1 MRRHQ
6 SVWAASAA
14 LPQFSPMQENV
25 HVDVCIVGAGISGLT
40 TAYLLARAGRR
51 VAVLDDS
58 PVGGGMT
65 QMTTAHITNQLDDR
79 YFELEKLRGREAAQR
94 AADSHSA
101 AIDRIEAIVRQ
112 ESIDCDFIRLDGY
125 LFLAEDD
132 PRETLERELE
142 AAHRAGLGAVELL
155 ERAPYASFDTG
166 PCLRFP
172 NQGQFH
178 PLKYLAR
185 LAQAIVHDGGRIF
198 DGSHADEIEGGVP
211 ALVHVGKHVLTA
223 DAVVVATNAPV
234 NDRVAIH
241 TKQAPY
247 MTYVIGA
254 RILPGSVPRV
264 LAWDTGDPYHYLRI
278 YQDFLIVG
286 GEDHKT
292 GQANDSPER
301 YARLEAWTRARF
313 PQMGEVEL
321 AWGGQV
327 METYDY
333 LAFIGRNPMDHENV
347 YVVTGDSGMG
357 ITHGTIAGMLLSDLI
372 LGRPNSWE
380 ALYDPSRVTLRAAG
394 DFARENS
401 NVALQYTDW
410 LTSGDVGSVD
420 EIAPGSGALV
430 RQGLEKLAVYRDDEG
445 QLHACEAKCPHL
457 GCLVHWNPAE
467 TTWDCPCHGSRFD
480 RYGKVI
486 NGPANRDLAPAERSQ
501 EQRAA

>member
-1 MRRHQ
+1 M
-6 SVWAASAA
+6 AFKT
-14 LPQFSPMQENV
+14 P
-25 HVDVCIVGAGISGLT
+25 SG
-40 TAYLLARAGRR
+40 
-51 VAVLDDS
+51 AVLD
-58 PVGGGMT
+58 
-65 QMTTAHITNQLDDR
+65 
-79 YFELEKLRGREAAQR
+79 
-94 AADSHSA
+94 
-101 AIDRIEAIVRQ
+101 
-112 ESIDCDFIRLDGY
+112 
-125 LFLAEDD
+125 
-132 PRETLERELE
+132 
-142 AAHRAGLGAVELL
+142 
-155 ERAPYASFDTG
+155 
-166 PCLRFP
+166 
-172 NQGQFH
+172 
-178 PLKYLAR
+178 
-185 LAQAIVHDGGRIF
+185 
-198 DGSHADEIEGGVP
+198 
-211 ALVHVGKHVLTA
+211 AL
-223 DAVVVATNAPV
+223 
-234 NDRVAIH
+234 
-241 TKQAPY
+241 
-247 MTYVIGA
+247 M
-254 RILPGSVPRV
+254 
-264 LAWDTGDPYHYLRI
+264 WDTLDPYHYVRI
-278 YQDFLIVG
+278 QPQRWGDYVIVG

-292 GQANDSPER
+292 GQADDTPER
-301 YARLEAWTRARF
+301 YARLEAWARARF

-372 LGRPNSWE
+372 LGRPNPWE

-410 LTSGDVGSVD
+410 LTAGDVGSVD
-420 EIAPGSGALV
+420 EIPRGSGALV

-457 GCLVHWNPAE
+457 GCLVHWNSAE